1 MAGHSRVMRQ
11 VWLTLAAVWI
21 VSLLP
26 PVAIAQ
32 DPPPPVK
39 AIDVRGNK
47 RIDESTIRSRL
58 TLAVNDPVS
67 PETLRDQIR
76 LLYDMGFFE
85 DVQVETEPVLGGVA
99 IIVSVREKPF
109 ITEVVFDGNENL
121 SDDKLQEAITIRS
134 QSFLSQQLA
143 KESAEKI
150 EEAYQEEGYYRAK
163 VIPIIQSI
171 DEDRKRLTLFI
182 KEGKRTKIKTIN
194 FIGAEH
200 VEKSELLEFMANR
213 EYMIGLS
220 WFTDRGVLRREELS
234 NDVERIKEVFMNHGY
249 LNVRVSQPTVDLTSD
264 KDWLTVT
271 FQIIEGEPYTFT
283 PPRFQ
288 GHAVF
293 SDAELRQGTL
303 IIANE
308 VFQRGL
314 LREEV
319 TRITDLYGEEGY
331 AFADVAPSITTD
343 DVNRTATVTINI
355 KEGSLIRIRRINITG
370 NDKTR
375 DNVIRRE
382 LRVQEQQVIDT
393 VAMKRSFQRL
403 NNLNY
408 FETVEI
414 LPNQVAPDKVDL
426 EVKVKEKPTG
436 AFSVGGGFSTL
447 DQLVAIANIT
457 EGNLFGRGY
466 TGRIRGQLGQRR
478 TLGLISFRDPNFRDS
493 TTSVQLDGFKTRTDF
508 QTYIED
514 KTGGSLTLGR
524 FFSEYLSGSFSFFG
538 EQLDI
543 ENPSLD
549 APEFILQQVGSQS
562 STGFRST
569 LTRDTRD
576 YFLDPRSGWR
586 HSIGLDYATK
596 LLGGTNHFYK
606 VRLDSLKY
614 TPLWFDFR
622 HMIRGRF
629 GVVEGIGDN
638 PTPVPERL
646 FVGGINTMRGFT
658 FGRAGPVTPSNTPE
672 GGEQE
677 IIINNDLIIPISSEI
692 KLNGVLFFDY
702 GEGYNSR
709 KDINLLDLRRSAGV
723 EVRWISPFGP
733 LRAAYGYNLDRRPGE
748 KKAVF
753 EFSVGNLF

>member
-1 MAGHSRVMRQ
+1 MRQ
-11 VWLTLAAVWI
+11 VWVAVVSVWI
-21 VSLLP
+21 ASLLP
-26 PVAIAQ
+26 HVVIAQ

-47 RIDESTIRSRL
+47 RIDENTIRSRL
-58 TLAVNDPVS
+58 TLAVGDPLS
-67 PETLRDQIR
+67 PEALREQIR

-85 DVQVETEPVLGGVA
+85 DVRVETEPVLGGVA
-99 IIVSVREKPF
+99 VIVSVHEKPF
-109 ITEVVFDGNENL
+109 ITEIVFDGNEHL
-121 SDDKLQEAITIRS
+121 SDDKLQEAIVIRS
-134 QSFLSQQLA
+134 QSFLSQQLV

-150 EEAYQEEGYYRAK
+150 EQSYRDDGYYRAE

-171 DEDRKRLTLFI
+171 DEDRKRLTFFI
-182 KEGKRTKIKTIN
+182 KEGKQTKIKTVN

-200 VEKSELLEFMANR
+200 VDKSDLLEFMANR
-213 EYMIGLS
+213 EYMFGLS
-220 WFTDRGVLRREELS
+220 WFTDRGVLRREELA

-249 LNVRVSQPTVDLTSD
+249 LNVRVSPPTVELTPD
-264 KDWLTVT
+264 KEWLTVT
-271 FQIIEGEPYTFT
+271 FQVIEGEPYTFEALS
-283 PPRFQ
+283 FQ
-288 GHAVF
+288 GHTVF

-303 IIANE
+303 ITPGE
-308 VFQRGL
+308 VFQRAL
-314 LREEV
+314 IREEV

-343 DVNRTATVTINI
+343 DSNRTATVIMNI

-382 LRVQEQQVIDT
+382 LRVREQQVIDT

-426 EVKVKEKPTG
+426 DVKVKEKPTG

-447 DQLVAIANIT
+447 DQFVAIANIT

-466 TGRIRGQLGQRR
+466 TARIRGQLGQRR
-478 TLGLISFRDPNFRDS
+478 TLGLISFRNPYFQDS
-493 TTSVQLDGFKTRTDF
+493 LTSVQADGFRTRTNF
-508 QTYIED
+508 LTYVED
-514 KTGGSLTLGR
+514 RRGGSLTLGR
-524 FFSEYLSGSFSFFG
+524 FFSEYVSGSLSLFG

-543 ENPSLD
+543 EDPRAD
-549 APEFILQQVGSQS
+549 APPFIVEQIGSQS

-576 YFLDPRSGWR
+576 YFLDPRTGWR
-586 HSIGLDYATK
+586 HNIGLDYATK

-606 VRLDSLKY
+606 VRLDTLKY
-614 TPLWFDFR
+614 TPLWFDLR
-622 HMIRGRF
+622 HMIRARF
-629 GVVEGIGDN
+629 GIVEGIGDN

-646 FVGGINTMRGFT
+646 FVGGINTMRGFK
-658 FGRAGPVTPSNTPE
+658 FGRAGPVTASNTPAGAE
-672 GGEQE
+672 RE
-677 IIINNDLIIPISSEI
+677 IVLNNDLIIPISSEA

-702 GEGYNSR
+702 GIGYNSG
-709 KDINLLDLRRSAGV
+709 DGINLLDLRRSAGL

-733 LRAAYGYNLDRRPGE
+733 LRAAYGLNLDRLPGE

-753 EFSVGNLF
+753 EFSVGSLF